1 MSTDSANDT
10 IKFLNARVDAMQRQI
25 DLLSFQKD
33 AYKGY
38 LQEFLEGSQ
47 PKEYRDII
55 IKDLMSKN
63 LL

>member
-10 IKFLNARVDAMQRQI
+10 IGYLNARIDAMQRQI
-25 DLLSFQKD
+25 DTLSFQKD

-47 PKEYRDII
+47 PKGYRDII